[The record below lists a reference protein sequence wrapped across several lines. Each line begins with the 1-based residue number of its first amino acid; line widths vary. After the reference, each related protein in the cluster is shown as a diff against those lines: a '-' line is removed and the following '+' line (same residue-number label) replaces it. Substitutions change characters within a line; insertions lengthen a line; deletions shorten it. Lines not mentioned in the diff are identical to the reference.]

1 MSQWTEA
8 DVQRIL
14 ASRERGTIRKEHVSL
29 AVNASIIEPKPSKY
43 RNVKTQ
49 VDGITFDSRKEA
61 NYYADLKLREQAGEI
76 RDLRLQV
83 PFALYTLD
91 ETRPGRVQLKVCDY
105 VADFVFHDANDVR
118 HIVDAKGKRTREF
131 MLKAKWLELQSGVI
145 VELV

>member
-14 ASRERGTIRKEHVSL
+14 ASRERGAARLEAR
-29 AVNASIIEPKPSKY
+29 AVGTTGIEIGAKPSKY
-43 RNVKTQ
+43 RNIKTQ